1 MAYQSQNQLASIS
14 SFKSTINTPDMVK
27 RMSSACGGKEEGKQ
41 FLASMLDLYENDKF
55 LQDCDPQSVIA
66 ECLKAASLNLPLVK
80 SLGYAYV
87 VPFKNKNGIP
97 VPTFIIGYKGLI
109 QLALRSGQYRR
120 LNSDCIYEGEEIT
133 FDRLSGALKISGE
146 RVSDTAIGYFAYFE
160 LINGFEKTFY
170 MSVEQIIAYGKKYSR
185 AYSKGPWQTD
195 FDSMAKKTVIRQI
208 LKYGPMSTQMQQAER
223 FETQSAEAAARAE
236 ISSNANAVMMPEP
249 SVVIDSETGEVV
261 NSPVMPD
268 DPTTPPMDF

>member
-1 MAYQSQNQLASIS
+1 MAYQSQNQIANIG
-14 SFKSTINTPDMVK
+14 SFKGAINTPEMVK

-41 FLASMLDLYENDKF
+41 FIASMLDLYENDKY
-55 LQDCDPQSVIA
+55 LQNCDPRLVIA

-87 VPFKNKNGIP
+87 VPYKN

-120 LNSDCIYEGEEIT
+120 LNADCIYEGEEIS
-133 FDRLSGALKISGE
+133 FDRLSGAIKINGE
-146 RVSDTAIGYFAYFE
+146 RISDTAVGYFAYFE

-170 MSVEQIIAYGKKYSR
+170 MTVEQIRAYGKKYSK
-185 AYSKGPWQTD
+185 AYSNGPWQTD

-208 LKYGPMSTQMQQAER
+208 LKYGPMSTQMQRAEQ
-223 FETQSAEAAARAE
+223 FETQSAELAARAE
-236 ISSNANAVMMPEP
+236 ITSNANTVAMPDP
-249 SVVIDSETGEVV
+249 TVVIDSETGEVMDAP
-261 NSPVMPD
+261 PVITD
-268 DPTTPPMDF
+268 ETTTPPMDF